1 MWCVIHVFFC
11 QVAGMYQDPSIGEIK
26 VYYVLT
32 KIIVLNSTEET
43 VRISPECTVK
53 ISGKFS
59 SEIARNTAI
68 IGI

>member
-1 MWCVIHVFFC
+1 
-11 QVAGMYQDPSIGEIK
+11 MYQDPSIGEIK